1 MSVVV
6 LINGREA
13 IPVRAIP
20 LVTGGRLSPDTLV
33 DALIPV
39 SRFPDPMQPEA
50 LCVDEG
56 AQSWSKFDFMQW
68 EGIRDRLE
76 RLSKQLNPKKKPRH
90 KTQADWTD
98 GAINLLPDGVFL
110 WRED

>member
-1 MSVVV
+1 
-6 LINGREA
+6 
-13 IPVRAIP
+13 
-20 LVTGGRLSPDTLV
+20 
-33 DALIPV
+33 
-39 SRFPDPMQPEA
+39 
-50 LCVDEG
+50 
-56 AQSWSKFDFMQW
+56 MQW